1 MEIIV
6 NGKARDV
13 EAPLSVAQLL
23 DVLSMRP
30 EMVHVQVN
38 GEMVPREKMAAVT
51 LQEHDEVDIVMAM
64 GGGRR
69 L

>member
-6 NGKARDV
+6 NGKSRDV
-13 EAPLSVAQLL
+13 QSSLSLADLL
-23 DVLSMRP
+23 DVLAMRP

-38 GEMVPREKMAAVT
+38 GEMVPRENLAAVT
-51 LQEHDEVDIVMAM
+51 LQEKDEVDIVMAM
-64 GGGRR
+64 GGGR

>member
-6 NGKARDV
+6 NGKSRDV
-13 EAPLSVAQLL
+13 RGSLSVADLL
-23 DVLSMRP
+23 DALAMRP

-38 GEMVPREKMAAVT
+38 GEMVPRENLAAVT
-51 LQEHDEVDIVMAM
+51 LQEKDEVDIVMAM
-64 GGGRR
+64 GGGR